1 MIAQAG
7 LQRLRVL
14 LDEGDDQVLARVR
27 LGERYTVAE
36 TLKFLSLASPLAILT
51 LLDKIRA
58 KDIDS
63 QTAKVSS
70 ELDFVQAV
78 LDLVAA
84 KDSLNPSLNAVA
96 EAFRRRLISGSFMS
110 GDHSVQLDSL
120 VYADTSSQTDFDHCA
135 TDIRSQG
142 ASKKKPAPL
151 DRQRTTCIDFQRG
164 DCRWRNCR
172 FDHRCSMCGKWGHG
186 QVDCWQ
192 MNAGGSTTKVRN
204 DRRFNDRRRDPSP
217 SADVPPHP
225 RRRTDRKDKK

>member
-1 MIAQAG
+1 MIAQVG
-7 LQRLRVL
+7 LQKLRGL
-14 LDEGDDQVLARVR
+14 LDDGDDQVLARVR
-27 LGERYTVAE
+27 LSEQYTVAE

-51 LLDKIRA
+51 LLNKIRA
-58 KDIDS
+58 KEIYS
-63 QTAKVSS
+63 QAAKVSA

-84 KDSLNPSLNAVA
+84 KDSLNPSLNAMV
-96 EAFRRRLISGSFMS
+96 EAFRRRLISNSFIS
-110 GDHSVQLDSL
+110 GGHSIQLDSL
-120 VYADTSSQTDFDHCA
+120 VYADTSSHTDFDHCA
-135 TDIRSQG
+135 TDMRSHR
-142 ASKKKPAPL
+142 ASRKKLAPL

-186 QVDCWQ
+186 QMDCWQ
-192 MNAGGSTTKVRN
+192 MNAGSSITKARK
-204 DRRFNDRRRDPSP
+204 DRRLTDRRRDPSP